1 MRGALAVLLLTL
13 PATLRAQTVRESAPR
28 PTEAFGSLV
37 AAERAFSS
45 AASKDGMRDA
55 FLANMSDDAIVFSPH
70 ATSAKTLWTSRG
82 RRPGLLGWAPAVAGV
97 SLAGDMGYTTGPWTW
112 RAAVDSPV
120 VERGS
125 FVTIWKYT
133 ANGWRFALDDGIS
146 YDSVPLWPDTVAVG
160 SPAGSRRWKTHGV
173 VAELRHF
180 DVAGRGTTA
189 PCTLFLRPG
198 HAPWSSKAPDG
209 VGELTPLAPEGGGVS
224 RSGDLAYTYG
234 RAGKDGKAN
243 YLRIWRRGDDGHWRV
258 VLDRRG

>member
-1 MRGALAVLLLTL
+1 MRLHLVLALTL
-13 PATLRAQTVRESAPR
+13 LFPGAAAAQRATDSGSAF
-28 PTEAFGSLV
+28 ASLV
-37 AAERAFSS
+37 AAERRFAVMS
-45 AASKDGMRDA
+45 AHDGMRDA

-70 ATSAKTLWTSRG
+70 ATSAKALWTARG
-82 RRPGLLGWAPAVAGV
+82 YRPGLLGWAPAVAGV

-125 FVTIWKYT
+125 FVTIWKYGKS
-133 ANGWRFALDDGIS
+133 GWRFALDDGIS

-160 SPAGSRRWKTHGV
+160 SATGSRRWEAHGV
-173 VAELRHF
+173 VAELRRF
-180 DVAGRGTTA
+180 DAAGRGTTA

-243 YLRIWRRGDDGHWRV
+243 YLRVWRRGDDGHWRV